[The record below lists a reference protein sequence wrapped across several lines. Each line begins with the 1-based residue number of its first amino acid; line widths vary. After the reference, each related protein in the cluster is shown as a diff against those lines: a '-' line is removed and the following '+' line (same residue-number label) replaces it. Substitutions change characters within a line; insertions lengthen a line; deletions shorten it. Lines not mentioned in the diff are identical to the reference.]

1 MSFEN
6 RKWVIFN
13 YSEASKID
21 FSQVYETSINT
32 LRKSIDGTQTFVK
45 WNGDTVPSSVSGL
58 GTYLG
63 PYNHSEMLGI
73 LTTSEWTEE
82 DPTSNP
88 NSPHIPDDENE

>member
-21 FSQVYETSINT
+21 FSQVCEYSINT
-32 LRKSIDGTQTFVK
+32 VRKSIDGTQTFIK
-45 WNGDTVPSSVSGL
+45 WDGDNMPSSVSGL

-63 PYNHSEMLGI
+63 PYNHSEI
-73 LTTSEWTEE
+73 LEILATSEWTDE
-82 DPTSNP
+82 DPASNP
-88 NSPHIPDDENE
+88 DSPHIPDDEIE

>member
-21 FSQVYETSINT
+21 FSQVCEYSINT
-32 LRKSIDGTQTFVK
+32 VRKSIDGTQTFIK
-45 WNGDTVPSSVSGL
+45 WDGDTIPSSVSGL

-63 PYNHSEMLGI
+63 PYNHSEI
-73 LTTSEWTEE
+73 L
-82 DPTSNP
+82 
-88 NSPHIPDDENE
+88 

>member
-21 FSQVYETSINT
+21 FSQVCEYSINT
-32 LRKSIDGTQTFVK
+32 VRKSIDGTQTFIK
-45 WNGDTVPSSVSGL
+45 WDGDTIPSSVSGL

-63 PYNHSEMLGI
+63 PYNHSEI
-73 LTTSEWTEE
+73 LEILATSEWTDE
-82 DPTSNP
+82 DPASNP
-88 NSPHIPDDENE
+88 DSPHIPDDEIE